1 MKDGTV
7 SFWNINSILLVSH
20 QSTSLTGQPY
30 STKLGYCPV
39 TLPLWNPVNVQ
50 LGDVGYLSKPS
61 GTFVTLFNAFKP
73 HKTSGGLTGG
83 LPSLAGY
90 GNVSKGIRRQD
101 KRNVAQ
107 KGLDAVSGFLTFTSR
122 SNDVPISFVVCSSL
136 SAFVD

>member
-1 MKDGTV
+1 M
-7 SFWNINSILLVSH
+7 
-20 QSTSLTGQPY
+20 
-30 STKLGYCPV
+30 
-39 TLPLWNPVNVQ
+39 PLWNPVYVQ

-61 GTFVTLFNAFKP
+61 GTFITLFNAFKP

-90 GNVSKGIRRQD
+90 GKVSKGIHRQD

-122 SNDVPISFVVCSSL
+122 SSDVPISFVVYFFCVL
-136 SAFVD
+136 SYTNFANLIFLILLVGANPSYFALVINVLICIRKVRNINT

>member
-1 MKDGTV
+1 M
-7 SFWNINSILLVSH
+7 SFLSSINTHSQVWGYIYYLL
-20 QSTSLTGQPY
+20 
-30 STKLGYCPV
+30 V
-39 TLPLWNPVNVQ
+39 TLPLWNPVYVQ
-50 LGDVGYLSKPS
+50 LGDVGYLSKPG

-90 GNVSKGIRRQD
+90 GKVSKGVHRQD

-122 SNDVPISFVVCSSL
+122 SNDVPISFVVFFSL
-136 SAFVD
+136 LVSFYFYQMC

>member
-1 MKDGTV
+1 MILNI
-7 SFWNINSILLVSH
+7 SF
-20 QSTSLTGQPY
+20 SL
-30 STKLGYCPV
+30 V
-39 TLPLWNPVNVQ
+39 TLPLWNPVHVQ
-50 LGDVGYLSKPS
+50 LGDVGYLSKPG

-90 GNVSKGIRRQD
+90 GKVSKGVHRQD

-122 SNDVPISFVVCSSL
+122 SNDVPISFVFFWSFL
-136 SAFVD
+136 LNLLTEFFYL